1 MRFVKYHGLG
11 NDFIVLL
18 PEPAAAAG
26 LRLATGLNGT
36 LAKSLCARGFG
47 IGADGVMVLAPANDA
62 ANDCAMELVNSDGS
76 LPEMC
81 GNGIRCLVK
90 FAVDE
95 AGQSAPP
102 LSSRA
107 RETGTLRVETPGG
120 MRACSWTLGPDG
132 RVASVRVAMG
142 PARFG
147 YPVVPLLPAHS
158 PDAPASDSGPI
169 ALEAGDRHFVGTPVN
184 TGNPHFVTF
193 GAWGDDRRRVALAC
207 GPTLE
212 RHAAFPARANIEF
225 AELGRDGAIDVTVWE
240 RGCGLTWACGTGATA
255 TAAAAVHAGLA
266 PFDRPIRVTLPGGE
280 LTITIEK
287 DFVQTWMEGP
297 ATEVFR
303 GDIALD

>member
-18 PEPAAAAG
+18 PAPAEAARF
-26 LRLATGLNGT
+26 RLATGLTST
-36 LAKSLCARGFG
+36 LATVLCARGFG
-47 IGADGVMVLAPANDA
+47 IGADGVMVLAPASDA

-102 LSSRA
+102 LSPRA
-107 RETGTLRVETPGG
+107 RETRTLRVETPGG

-132 RVASVRVAMG
+132 RVATVRVAMG
-142 PARFG
+142 PARFA
-147 YPVVPLLPAHS
+147 YPIIPVAAAGTPGATSNDGPLT
-158 PDAPASDSGPI
+158 
-169 ALEAGDRHFVGTPVN
+169 LEAGDRHFVGTAVN
-184 TGNPHFVTF
+184 TGNPHFVIF
-193 GAWGDDRRRVALAC
+193 GAWGDDRRRVALAY
-207 GPTLE
+207 GPALE
-212 RHAAFPARANIEF
+212 HHTAFPARANIEF
-225 AELGRDGAIDVTVWE
+225 AELRGEDAIEVTVWE

-255 TAAAAVHAGLA
+255 TAAAAVRAGHA
-266 PFDRPIRVTLPGGE
+266 PFERPIRVSLPGGV
-280 LTITIEK
+280 LAITIEK
-287 DFVQTWMEGP
+287 DFAQTWMEGP

-303 GDIALD
+303 GDVAIS